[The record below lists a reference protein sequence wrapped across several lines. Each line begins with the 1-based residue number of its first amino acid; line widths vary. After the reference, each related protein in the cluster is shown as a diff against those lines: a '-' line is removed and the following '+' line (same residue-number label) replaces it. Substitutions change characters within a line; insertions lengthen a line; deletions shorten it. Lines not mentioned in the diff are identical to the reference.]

1 LVQYSTVAFGAAF
14 LRGHKKCRRHLTA
27 LARQVL
33 VANIPSMLFAHKM
46 GLEHIS
52 GQSKFLGRSRTV
64 LLILLVSC
72 TIGSVVRAQSLT
84 ATAGAL
90 AKGPNQEVS
99 VTFSAPV
106 DPISA
111 TEVENYSIN
120 AGTVADIRF
129 VPLAN
134 ASILTVSGLTISNNY
149 ILTVHDVAGD
159 DPSVQPIASTNLTF
173 TARSMTWAG
182 VGGNETG
189 IPQDVVAVGTNAF
202 TLVSGALVFFS
213 SQAGFS
219 YEEATFAYEQVSGD
233 FDRAVQ
239 VEYQDVG
246 SEWSRAGVM
255 VREAVDENRPR
266 QDNPDDLSQ
275 AFSRYQAVQVNPALQ
290 YDGTPANNSYE
301 INRRLVTGGETEET
315 EVTTSVPPAYPNV
328 WVRLARSGNTLRM
341 YRSDTGTNWIK
352 LGETVF
358 DPPFATNAFVG
369 IHFSPELANIPPD
382 NESYHQKLARFSHYG
397 DPHAPVENV
406 TPTIKIETTAQ
417 GAQITFAG
425 TLQSAST
432 VLGPWTSVVTASP
445 YQIPN
450 LAQGSKFFRATSP

>member
-1 LVQYSTVAFGAAF
+1 
-14 LRGHKKCRRHLTA
+14 
-27 LARQVL
+27 
-33 VANIPSMLFAHKM
+33 MLFAHKM
-46 GLEHIS
+46 GLELIS
-52 GQSKFLGRSRTV
+52 GQAKFWGRFRT
-64 LLILLVSC
+64 ILLALLGACAIEGVAE
-72 TIGSVVRAQSLT
+72 AQNLS
-84 ATAGAL
+84 ATAGTL
-90 AKGPNQEVS
+90 AKGSDQEVS

-111 TEVENYSIN
+111 TDLANYSVNSGSISE
-120 AGTVADIRF
+120 IRF

-134 ASILTVSGLTISNNY
+134 ASILTVSGLTISNSY
-149 ILTVHDVAGD
+149 TLTVHDVASAD
-159 DPSVQPIASTNLTF
+159 TSVQPLTSTNLSF

-202 TLVSGALVFFS
+202 SVVSGALVFFS

-219 YEEATFAYEQVSGD
+219 YEEATFAYEQVSGN

-239 VEYQDVG
+239 VEYQDAG

-315 EVTTSVPPAYPNV
+315 DVSNSVPPAYPNV
-328 WVRLARSGNTLRM
+328 WVRLARSGNTFRM

-382 NESYHQKLARFSHYG
+382 NQSYHQKLARFSHYG

-406 TPTIKIETTAQ
+406 TPTIKIETTAL

-432 VLGPWTSVVTASP
+432 VLGPWTTVVTGSP

-450 LAQGSKFFRATSP
+450 LAQGAKFFRATSP